1 VQTDNRGQLSTEDGA
16 FVEDLPEASRKNE
29 LKQRKKLSVTSSK
42 YDVGNKGVLDETE
55 LKIRAYDT
63 NNDGTIDISE
73 LKNIIG
79 DLKENSDKKNMFKKL
94 SIATLSTLAIVL
106 LCNFGLVW
114 ATLILTRQ
122 IETKNGDLVESS
134 TGLRVSTQ
142 AHGNHI
148 IANVNPEF
156 TRRLIDLHARRAL
169 SRAIDGDV
177 DHFRENIR
185 QLQANTPMA
194 TLEQTEPQINQAF
207 NDYVDGVR
215 TGVSTSIAG
224 VTYSGIIASGVTS
237 SKEDGCTVLDHIKD
251 QNDSGGIGLTLKLQ
265 CCGDMNCDV
274 YDITESEDVRRLEN
288 EWGDASC
295 FSLLSTVVERSKG
308 RMLLKDLKP
317 TDMILA
323 AGGTYR
329 PFLFWIH
336 SHPSQETSFVQIFT
350 SPLEDAPLEV
360 TKNHLVFLHGKGVP
374 IQAGDVKVGDLM
386 VGVNAPRTVTK
397 IATVTRKGY
406 VNLLTSDA
414 TLVVNGVLASSAA
427 VQTDAEAQYLHAV
440 LKMAA
445 PLFQVGCKI
454 NPFFCDTQVDVR
466 GASMN
471 IVVHLAVLVTKL
483 PFIMQLFIYPSFI
496 IVTIVGIVGY
506 HLFQFLV
513 LSWSVVLVTLTL
525 FQLQKKSKKA

>member
-1 VQTDNRGQLSTEDGA
+1 
-16 FVEDLPEASRKNE
+16 
-29 LKQRKKLSVTSSK
+29 
-42 YDVGNKGVLDETE
+42 
-55 LKIRAYDT
+55 
-63 NNDGTIDISE
+63 
-73 LKNIIG
+73 
-79 DLKENSDKKNMFKKL
+79 
-94 SIATLSTLAIVL
+94 
-106 LCNFGLVW
+106 
-114 ATLILTRQ
+114 
-122 IETKNGDLVESS
+122 
-134 TGLRVSTQ
+134 
-142 AHGNHI
+142 
-148 IANVNPEF
+148 
-156 TRRLIDLHARRAL
+156 
-169 SRAIDGDV
+169 
-177 DHFRENIR
+177 
-185 QLQANTPMA
+185 
-194 TLEQTEPQINQAF
+194 
-207 NDYVDGVR
+207 
-215 TGVSTSIAG
+215 
-224 VTYSGIIASGVTS
+224 
-237 SKEDGCTVLDHIKD
+237 
-251 QNDSGGIGLTLKLQ
+251 
-265 CCGDMNCDV
+265 
-274 YDITESEDVRRLEN
+274 
-288 EWGDASC
+288 
-295 FSLLSTVVERSKG
+295 
-308 RMLLKDLKP
+308 
-317 TDMILA
+317 
-323 AGGTYR
+323 
-329 PFLFWIH
+329 
-336 SHPSQETSFVQIFT
+336 
-350 SPLEDAPLEV
+350 
-360 TKNHLVFLHGKGVP
+360 VP